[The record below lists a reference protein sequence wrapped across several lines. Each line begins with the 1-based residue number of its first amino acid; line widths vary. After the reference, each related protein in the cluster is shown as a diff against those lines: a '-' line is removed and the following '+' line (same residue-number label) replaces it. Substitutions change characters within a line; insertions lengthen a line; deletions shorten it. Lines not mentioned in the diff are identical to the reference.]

1 MTYDEFLNIPVSVLK
16 DLETILLLKSQYQL
30 ETTSQELEIY
40 EHMIKFYDEQKKSYE
55 LREQKQKLEKLFKL

>member
-16 DLETILLLKSQYQL
+16 DLETIILLKSQYQL

-40 EHMIKFYDEQKKSYE
+40 EHLIKFHDEQRKSYE
-55 LREQKQKLEKLFKL
+55 LGKQKRQLEKLLEL

>member
-1 MTYDEFLNIPVSVLK
+1 MTYDEFLNIPVSVLR

-40 EHMIKFYDEQKKSYE
+40 EHLIKFHDEQRKSYE
-55 LREQKQKLEKLFKL
+55 LRKQKRQLEKLLEL